1 MKGKMTMKRFLSMLL
16 ALAIVLSVAS
26 LLVACDN
33 DKDDKDEDATEEAT
47 TTAVT
52 TVAATTGS
60 GLPKGYK
67 LYKNEDI
74 SFVYPEAWA
83 LLEEDGTV
91 LIQNSETGDNISL
104 TSEPRTDAYDGIDG
118 MKFAETYS
126 PIYEQLGMGI
136 TDIFVKEKETNGIA
150 VTEILYKVYMFEST
164 FYMMTTQ
171 YIFHVDDLTYTLITT
186 VVSDR
191 QFRNKLFT
199 SLELVQ

>member
-1 MKGKMTMKRFLSMLL
+1 MKKFLSMLL
-16 ALAIVLSVAS
+16 ALVVILSAVTIFIS
-26 LLVACDN
+26 CDS
-33 DKDDKDEDATEEAT
+33 DEKDDDATEAVT
-47 TTAVT
+47 TTAAT
-52 TVAATTGS
+52 TVAATTDS

-74 SFVYPEAWA
+74 SFVYPESWA

-118 MKFAETYS
+118 MKFAEIYS

-150 VTEILYKVYMFEST
+150 VTEILYKVYMFDSA

-171 YIFHVDDLTYTLITT
+171 YIFHVDDLTYTLVTT